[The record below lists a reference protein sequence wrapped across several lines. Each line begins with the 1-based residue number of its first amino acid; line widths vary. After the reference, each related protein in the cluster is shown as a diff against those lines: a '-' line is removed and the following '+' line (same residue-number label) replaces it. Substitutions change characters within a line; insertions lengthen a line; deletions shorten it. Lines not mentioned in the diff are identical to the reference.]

1 MLTVEI
7 LLLDDDLDSYRYLKS
22 SRKSV
27 QGVNDVNDF
36 STLKV
41 NTFQAMLMIEC
52 VENHGTAE

>member
-1 MLTVEI
+1 M

-36 STLKV
+36 TALKV
-41 NTFQAMLMIEC
+41 NIVQTSLIVER
-52 VENHGTAE
+52 VENHGIGE